1 MVKKILLSA
10 LIMSS
15 LFSGDVTSGLKQ
27 LSDTYENG
35 NKQTLE
41 NWDKIFSDTSAQ
53 GLGTDDSLQIQKAAM
68 GFNGN
73 IELLQAVFSANEA
86 FFIVEDALF
95 KTYFANPDLVLL
107 FAKMNLLNPLEESAA
122 QNQCGIDDQE
132 LLNYC
137 YAKAKIAQERQK
149 IRSKL
154 QSFLQSYQ
162 SNIGGLFSLVSSSVT
177 LIGSLK
183 NKNLVQNVQK
193 IADSYHQ
200 SYLNYLSKLDVL
212 EQSLETNKQQY
223 LQKRQSAKI
232 LVR

>member
-1 MVKKILLSA
+1 MKRF
-10 LIMSS
+10 S
-15 LFSGDVTSGLKQ
+15 LWKML
-27 LSDTYENG
+27 
-35 NKQTLE
+35 
-41 NWDKIFSDTSAQ
+41 
-53 GLGTDDSLQIQKAAM
+53 
-68 GFNGN
+68 
-73 IELLQAVFSANEA
+73 
-86 FFIVEDALF
+86 LF

-122 QNQCGIDDQE
+122 QNQFGIDDQE

-137 YAKAKIAQERQK
+137 YAKTKIAQERQK

-177 LIGSLK
+177 LIESLK